1 MEGTSP
7 GDRLRGS
14 LPEVPVPP
22 RMPPSRPALPREELR
37 GFYGRTSALE
47 CPAVFDLQFKLVLKL
62 KPLSE
67 LAREREGEILS
78 KLPKKFVDRVGPGL
92 KKYQRIALVQQKAD
106 VAEADTVTL
115 VKDILADVFGYD
127 KYDDLTAEHQIKATF
142 CDLAIK
148 IGGQLRLL
156 IEVKSAGSSL
166 AENHLRQVIDYGA
179 HQGIHWV
186 ILTNAIEWRLVRIYV
201 ANQISHEEVCRIVFP
216 SLSAKNEEHLQ
227 QLFLFAKEGLAT
239 DAMAAFHQQ
248 AQLFNKFTVSA
259 IMRSELVIS
268 VLRREFRRLFP
279 DIKIAHENLAS
290 LVENE
295 VIKRD
300 TIEGD
305 KAKEAA
311 TRIKKAI
318 GKLERAKGK
327 AAAKV
332 AALEAT

>member
-1 MEGTSP
+1 MQRARNNWNLAFTCWSE
-7 GDRLRGS
+7 RLH
-14 LPEVPVPP
+14 
-22 RMPPSRPALPREELR
+22 ALATIYL
-37 GFYGRTSALE
+37 
-47 CPAVFDLQFKLVLKL
+47 LQFGLVFQVES
-62 KPLSE
+62 LSN
-67 LAREREGEILS
+67 LVWEREGKKLS
-78 KLPKKFVDRVGPGL
+78 KLPKKFVDRVGSWL
-92 KKYQRIALVQQKAD
+92 KKYQRIALAQQKAD

-115 VKDILADVFGYD
+115 IKDILADVFGYD

-156 IEVKSAGSSL
+156 IEVKSAGSTL

-201 ANQISHEEVCRIVFP
+201 ANQISHEEVCRLVFT
-216 SLSAKNEEHLQ
+216 SLNAKNEDHLQ
-227 QLFLFAKEGLAT
+227 QLFLFAKEGLTT
-239 DAMAAFHQQ
+239 DAMDAFHQQ
-248 AQLFNKFTVSA
+248 SQLFNKFTVSA
-259 IMRSELVIS
+259 IIRSEPVIS
-268 VLRREFRRLFP
+268 VLRREIRRLFP
-279 DIKIAHENLAS
+279 DIKVAHENLAL
-290 LVENE
+290 LVDSE

-318 GKLERAKGK
+318 SKLERAKSKAIK
-327 AAAKV
+327 AATF
-332 AALEAT
+332 EAS

>member
-1 MEGTSP
+1 MEFCTTC
-7 GDRLRGS
+7 
-14 LPEVPVPP
+14 
-22 RMPPSRPALPREELR
+22 REA
-37 GFYGRTSALE
+37 GFVL
-47 CPAVFDLQFKLVLKL
+47 LQFSLVFKVD
-62 KPLSE
+62 SFSN
-67 LAREREGEILS
+67 LAREREGETLN
-78 KLPKKFVDRVGPGL
+78 KLPKKFIDRVAPGL
-92 KKYQRIALVQQKAD
+92 KKYQRIALAQQKAD

-115 VKDILADVFGYD
+115 VKDILADIFGYD

-201 ANQISHEEVCRIVFP
+201 ANQISHEEVCRIAFTG
-216 SLSAKNEEHLQ
+216 LNAKNEEHLQ
-227 QLFLFAKEGLAT
+227 QLFLFAKEGLTT
-239 DAMAAFHQQ
+239 DAMDAFHQQ

-259 IMRSELVIS
+259 ILRSEPVIS
-268 VLRREFRRLFP
+268 VLRREIRRLFP
-279 DIKIAHENLAS
+279 DIKLAHENLAL

-311 TRIKKAI
+311 TRIKKAV
-318 GKLERAKGK
+318 GKLGRAKSK
-327 AAAKV
+327 AVKAT
-332 AALEAT
+332 ALEAS

>member
-1 MEGTSP
+1 MGV
-7 GDRLRGS
+7 GDETLN
-14 LPEVPVPP
+14 
-22 RMPPSRPALPREELR
+22 
-37 GFYGRTSALE
+37 
-47 CPAVFDLQFKLVLKL
+47 
-62 KPLSE
+62 
-67 LAREREGEILS
+67 
-78 KLPKKFVDRVGPGL
+78 KLPKKFVDRVSPGL
-92 KKYQRIALVQQKAD
+92 KKYQRIALAQQKAD

-142 CDLAIK
+142 CDLAIR

-186 ILTNAIEWRLVRIYV
+186 ILTNAVEWRLVRIYV
-201 ANQISHEEVCRIVFP
+201 SNQISHEEVCRISFTE
-216 SLSAKNEEHLQ
+216 LNAKNEDHLQ
-227 QLFLFAKEGLAT
+227 QLFLFAKEGLTT
-239 DAMAAFHQQ
+239 DAMDAFHQQ

-259 IMRSELVIS
+259 LLRSEPVIT
-268 VLRREFRRLFP
+268 VLRREIRRLFP
-279 DIKIAHENLAS
+279 DIKVAHENLAI

-305 KAKEAA
+305 KAKEANA
-311 TRIKKAI
+311 RIKKAAQ
-318 GKLERAKGK
+318 KLERAKSK
-327 AAAKV
+327 ALKAVSLDA
-332 AALEAT
+332 